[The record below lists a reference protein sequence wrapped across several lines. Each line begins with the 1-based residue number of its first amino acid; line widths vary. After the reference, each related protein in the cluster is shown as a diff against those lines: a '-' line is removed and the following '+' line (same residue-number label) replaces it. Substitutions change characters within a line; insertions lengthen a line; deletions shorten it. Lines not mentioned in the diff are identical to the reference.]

1 MAGRPRRLGS
11 ETPRIFTAPLRELRP
26 AEFDDDGNLLREAT
40 SWGFAVIEFATEVL
54 GVGLL
59 PWQRWLLIHALEIR
73 EDGSLRFKY
82 VVVLVARQNGKSTV
96 SKVLA
101 LWWLFCAGVRLVLG
115 TAQDLDTAEEV
126 WGDAVEMAEEN
137 DELAEMVKRVVR
149 VNGKKSLDLVTGERY
164 KVKAANRKAGRGMS
178 GDRVIL
184 DELREHENWD
194 AWGAITKTTRA
205 RPDSQIWCFSNA
217 GDVRSVVL
225 RYLRKVAHRALG
237 DPDNIC
243 GEDEFAGPTQ
253 YDVDSF
259 EGEDLEDVE
268 LDDLNVVEDDLGIFE
283 WSTNPTRDKWDRNGW
298 PESNPALG
306 YLISE
311 RTMASECRTD
321 PDAVFRTEALCQWLD
336 GSADGV
342 FPPGAWEATTNEPI
356 EAADGTLSIRPSD
369 RIVTPVRAC
378 IDQSH
383 DRSQTWVALAGR
395 RADGVA
401 QAEVVVGRH
410 GTDWVG
416 DWLMDP
422 KRRHLVKAVTGQS
435 NGAPVSA
442 LMKRLKE
449 RFEDPADAFDVPVED
464 WTGGDLLGACGEAFD
479 MVRDGAV
486 RHNPQPVLDQAAATA
501 VTKPLGDGWVI
512 NRAKSPSDAAPLV
525 AWIGALWL
533 LSQPESTPPP
543 QSQPPRALEVAQT
556 QAPTDDLATAGF

>member
-1 MAGRPRRLGS
+1 MAGWLLVAPQRRLGS
-11 ETPRIFTAPLRELRP
+11 ETPRIFTPPLRPLTPE
-26 AEFDDDGNLLREAT
+26 T
-40 SWGFAVIEFATEVL
+40 SWGFAVIEFATAVL
-54 GVGLL
+54 FIDLL
-59 PWQRWLLIHALEIR
+59 PWQKWLLIHALEVR

-101 LWWLFCAGVRLVLG
+101 LWWIFVCGVRLVLG

-237 DPDNIC
+237 DPDGIC
-243 GEDEFAGPTQ
+243 REDEFAGPTQ
-253 YDVDSF
+253 YDVDGF
-259 EGEDLEDVE
+259 EGEDLDDVE
-268 LDDLNVVEDDLGIFE
+268 LEDLNVTENDLGIFE
-283 WSTNPTRDKWDRNGW
+283 WSTNPARDKWDRNGW
-298 PESNPALG
+298 PESNPSLG

-336 GSADGV
+336 GAADGV
-342 FPPGAWEATTNEPI
+342 FPPGSWEKTTNDVI
-356 EAADGTLSIRPSD
+356 EGPDGSQTVSPAN
-369 RIVTPVRAC
+369 RIVGRVAAC
-378 IDQSH
+378 LDQSH
-383 DRSQTWVALAGR
+383 DRSQTWVAFAGF

-401 QAEVVVGRH
+401 QGEVVAGRH
-410 GTDWVG
+410 GTDWVA

-422 KRRHLVKAVTGQS
+422 KRRPRIRAVTGQGR
-435 NGAPVSA
+435 GAPVSSLIA
-442 LMKRLKE
+442 RLKE
-449 RFEDPADAFDVPVED
+449 RYEDPADAFDIPVEE
-464 WTGGDLLGACGEAFD
+464 WSGGDLLGACGEAFD
-479 MVRDGAV
+479 AVRDGTV

-512 NRAKSPSDAAPLV
+512 NRVKSPSDAAPLM

-533 LSQPESTPPP
+533 LGRPEKTPPP
-543 QSQPPRALEVAQT
+543 ASPPPRALAVAQT
-556 QAPTDDLATAGF
+556 RTPTDDLATAGF